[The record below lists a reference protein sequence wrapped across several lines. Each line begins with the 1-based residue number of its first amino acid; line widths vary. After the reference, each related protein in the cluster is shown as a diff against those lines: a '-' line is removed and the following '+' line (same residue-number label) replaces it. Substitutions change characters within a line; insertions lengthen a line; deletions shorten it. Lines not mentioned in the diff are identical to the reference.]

1 MVIVAEDAANGPF
14 APEPPPRNL
23 FARGTNPPDI
33 AYAMPPKISSKASIT
48 STAASHQRPTLE
60 RGRPA
65 GGPPA
70 PGPPSIT
77 GSAISVF
84 GPCGKACE
92 GGGCVERP
100 GGV

>member
-33 AYAMPPKISSKASIT
+33 AYATPPKISSKTSIT
-48 STAASHQRPTLE
+48 STAASHQRPALE

-65 GGPPA
+65 RGPPA
-70 PGPPSIT
+70 PGPPSIA
-77 GSAISVF
+77 GNAISVL
-84 GPCGKACE
+84 GTRGETLDCSGDHWPH
-92 GGGCVERP
+92 GG
-100 GGV
+100 